1 MEAFIVQVC
10 IYIYMFISI
19 HMLYIY
25 INIHICISIYYLY
38 IYMCRVIGQEHEYLF
53 IESFAG
59 AAVASNQVRAV
70 YPVRQTASMDILYS
84 SSFDVTKSS
93 GILHACA
100 FGKIVLSTF
109 FCAQGPWFLRNA
121 GFCAQD
127 PWRTPGLGLDLVQ
140 HASAEGSKSSASI

>member
-1 MEAFIVQVC
+1 MGPLVYGSVHSPG
-10 IYIYMFISI
+10 M
-19 HMLYIY
+19 YIY
-25 INIHICISIYYLY
+25 ICLYLYICYIYIHICISIYYLYIY

-93 GILHACA
+93 GMGL
-100 FGKIVLSTF
+100 
-109 FCAQGPWFLRNA
+109 
-121 GFCAQD
+121 
-127 PWRTPGLGLDLVQ
+127 PGCN
-140 HASAEGSKSSASI
+140 